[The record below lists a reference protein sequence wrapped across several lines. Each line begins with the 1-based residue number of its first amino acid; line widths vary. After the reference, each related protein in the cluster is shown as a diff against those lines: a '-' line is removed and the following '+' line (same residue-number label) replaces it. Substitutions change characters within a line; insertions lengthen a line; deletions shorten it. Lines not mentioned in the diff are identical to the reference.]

1 VGRSASLRRPTTQTL
16 CVKEK
21 AMTDSKKSDAVSQD
35 ESEKKGR
42 DFDDFSEFV
51 NEFKKESDRA
61 AVILGAS
68 KLDQLLGMILTKHLI
83 PCPTSTDDLFDNNG
97 PLGTFSSKINMCF
110 RLGLIDS
117 ELCRAIH
124 LTRRIRNSFA
134 HEVYGAKLDS
144 GSHKDRIKSLVANIK
159 NNKHFIWLKEHFFK
173 DVNKS
178 RADFSTALGV
188 LIVRLEGVLEHV
200 ETISGEDAYHILPN
214 D

>member
-1 VGRSASLRRPTTQTL
+1 MS
-16 CVKEK
+16 
-21 AMTDSKKSDAVSQD
+21 DNKKIDAVNQD
-35 ESEKKGR
+35 ESEKRSR
-42 DFDDFSEFV
+42 DLADFSEFV

-68 KLDQLLGMILTKHLI
+68 KLDQILGMILTKHLI
-83 PCPTSTDDLFDNNG
+83 PCPTSCDDLFENNG

-124 LTRRIRNSFA
+124 LTRKIRNSFA

-159 NNKHFIWLKEHFFK
+159 NSKHFTWLKGYFFK
-173 DVNKS
+173 DVNAS

-188 LIVRLEGVLEHV
+188 LIVRLEAVLENV
-200 ETISGEDAYHILPN
+200 ETISAENAYHILPN

>member
-1 VGRSASLRRPTTQTL
+1 MSNN
-16 CVKEK
+16 
-21 AMTDSKKSDAVSQD
+21 KKIDTISQD
-35 ESEKKGR
+35 ESEKRSR
-42 DFDDFSEFV
+42 DLHDFSEFV

-68 KLDQLLGMILTKHLI
+68 KLDQILGMILTKHLI
-83 PCPTSTDDLFDNNG
+83 ACPTSSDDLFDNNG

-124 LTRRIRNSFA
+124 LTRKIRNSFA

-159 NNKHFIWLKEHFFK
+159 NSKHFTWLKDYFFK
-173 DVNKS
+173 DVNAS

-188 LIVRLEGVLEHV
+188 LIVRLEAVLESI
-200 ETISGEDAYHILPN
+200 ETISAENAYHILPK